1 MAYTVNQSTTGVQ
14 GAADDLIYVV
24 EDSPL
29 SGTINYRYV
38 CVVLLG
44 AVEVIKLK
52 QLPNNQN
59 AAVFN
64 IQSIAKIVYKEYL
77 LNVSM

>member
-44 AVEVIKLK
+44 AVEVHTHW
-52 QLPNNQN
+52 
-59 AAVFN
+59 A
-64 IQSIAKIVYKEYL
+64 
-77 LNVSM
+77 